1 MAEAYFKTSFKGYD
15 TKQVDEFI
23 ISLSDKYEEN
33 EKQLAEEIRT
43 LEAANESLRDEISR
57 LNQEAVD
64 AEQAHL
70 SALEEKQKEY
80 DALCAEI
87 GERMVI
93 ADKRAEEII
102 KNAEKEA
109 SLILTKA
116 RQESENQARMM
127 RFRAEAEASK
137 IIEETQKQCASISAA
152 AEEFRARQNEMS
164 RSMFETEK
172 RFGDA
177 LNKLKAGFEND
188 VSSTKADF
196 SMEE

>member
-33 EKQLAEEIRT
+33 EKQLSEEIRA
-43 LEAANESLRDEISR
+43 LKAENESLRDEISQ
-57 LNQEAVD
+57 LNQD
-64 AEQAHL
+64 AEAAEEAHL
-70 SALEEKQKEY
+70 SALDEKQKEY

-87 GERMVI
+87 GERMVV

-127 RFRAEAEASK
+127 RFQAEAEASK

-164 RSMFETEK
+164 KSMFETEK

-177 LNKLKAGFEND
+177 LNKLKAGFGSEAPAP
-188 VSSTKADF
+188 KADF